1 MSIER
6 IKDLI
11 IDSAKKKADEIIE
24 ATKKDLEKELN
35 EFKDSLNEEYKV
47 RLEKSKKEVDEEVS
61 RIKAVEISK
70 IEKERLLKK
79 KKILDEFFEKL
90 KSTLIEDEKSYLNFL
105 LSLLRRDL
113 VDGATI
119 SLNSNDLKKY
129 KKELEK
135 FVVHELKLK
144 DVKISNEPI
153 DIFGGVVIRTS
164 IFEVDDSIDAIVNA
178 FREEK
183 EIEIAKEIFG

>member
-47 RLEKSKKEVDEEVS
+47 RLEKSKKEIDEEVS